1 MTTHHS
7 SIARIPER
15 SDGAPASPERLAADS
30 RRTALMWTVVVLG
43 VGALLAL
50 GRLWVPLVLAGWI
63 ALLVR
68 PLHASIARRVRGS
81 SRAAGGVSVVLVLLV
96 LAPLAT
102 IGLSLTASIA
112 DVVAKLQS
120 TSDGREALSA
130 FLSAESAAPGVEQSG
145 PQQIVALLERHGTSA
160 LSAVRTLF
168 GAVTAVAVGSFVF
181 VFGFYTFLV
190 DGRRGYRWVLD
201 HSPLDQGTF
210 ARFAAAFEET
220 GRGLLISFGLTAL
233 IQGGVATIGYV
244 IIGVPQALV
253 FGLLTAI
260 GSFLPV
266 IGTALA
272 WVPLAFIMLASGRP
286 GAAVAVVVLGL
297 VVSVIDNFVRPALSR
312 FGQLEMPT
320 LVIFTA
326 MLGGVAAFG
335 GGGLLLGPLLVRM
348 AIEGLRIWREAE
360 GMTPTAPPGLR
371 RAPRRSPTSPRRS
384 SRRRRRGPPCLQ
396 PEGPE
401 GPACCAS

>member
-1 MTTHHS
+1 MTTS
-7 SIARIPER
+7 
-15 SDGAPASPERLAADS
+15 DS
-30 RRTALMWTVVVLG
+30 RTVRLPARSSASVPPFEPESAARDPRHTVLMWTV
-43 VGALLAL
+43 LAL
-50 GRLWVPLVLAGWI
+50 GLGTVLTLARLWVPLVLAVWF

-81 SRAAGGVSVVLVLLV
+81 SRAAGFVTVVLVLLV

-102 IGLSLTASIA
+102 IGLSLAASIA
-112 DVVAKLQS
+112 DTVTKLQS

-130 FLSAESAAPGVEQSG
+130 FLSAESTHVGATPNDA
-145 PQQIVALLERHGTSA
+145 QQVAELLQRHGTSA
-160 LSAVRTLF
+160 LSAARTLF
-168 GAVTAVAVGSFVF
+168 GAVTAVAVGAFVF

-190 DGRRGYRWVLD
+190 DGRRGYRWALE
-201 HSPLDQGTF
+201 HSPLDPRAF

-233 IQGGVATIGYV
+233 IQGGLATVGYL

-253 FGLLTAI
+253 LGLVTAV

-266 IGTALA
+266 VGTGLG
-272 WVPLAFIMLASGRP
+272 WVPATFIMWASDRP

-297 VVSVIDNFVRPALSR
+297 VVSVLDNFVRPALSR
-312 FGQLEMPT
+312 YGHLQMHT
-320 LVIFTA
+320 LLIFTA

-348 AIEGLRIWREAE
+348 TLEGLRMWRDAE
-360 GMTPTAPPGLR
+360 GRTPTEDG
-371 RAPRRSPTSPRRS
+371 
-384 SRRRRRGPPCLQ
+384 
-396 PEGPE
+396 
-401 GPACCAS
+401 